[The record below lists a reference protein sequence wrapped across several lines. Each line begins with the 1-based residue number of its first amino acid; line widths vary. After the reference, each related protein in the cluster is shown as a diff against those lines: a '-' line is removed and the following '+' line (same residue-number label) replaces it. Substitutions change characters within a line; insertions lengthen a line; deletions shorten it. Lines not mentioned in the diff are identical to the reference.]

1 MHNLF
6 STIKWLLIILV
17 IAAWMVLCLVNLN
30 ITSSF
35 ILFPGY
41 VEFHSVPMSVI
52 LIFPLVMAFVT
63 FWIVGILDQ
72 VDHYLQARE
81 FRKRIR
87 ELEEEVDQ
95 LRNLPIRE
103 GTISQKAVD
112 EENIS

>member
-6 STIKWLLIILV
+6 STVKWLLIILV

-30 ITSSF
+30 ITSPF

-41 VEFHSVPMSVI
+41 VFHRVPMSVI

-103 GTISQKAVD
+103 GTISQQAVD